1 MSEAQALA
9 VAEQR
14 RIELERAEAQ
24 ALAEV
29 MYEAAKAAAAKEAKR
44 TEEAAKDKAEAEAMT
59 EAMHEAAKAAA
70 SERAGAEASEET
82 TDALAK
88 AICAA
93 VDAKATMAEA
103 LFAAGSEAT
112 ALGLAEAEAELRSLD
127 D

>member
-1 MSEAQALA
+1 
-9 VAEQR
+9 
-14 RIELERAEAQ
+14 
-24 ALAEV
+24 
-29 MYEAAKAAAAKEAKR
+29 
-44 TEEAAKDKAEAEAMT
+44 MT

-88 AICAA
+88 AMCAA

-112 ALGLAEAEAELRSLD
+112 ALGLAEAETELRSLD
-127 D
+127 DSFPADMQSRTSNKGKG